1 MIYNNINTNIGGKD
15 FQKLV
20 EGIWEIG
27 LISENPGLDDISS
40 DFYKTITI
48 EKTGNDKSDHKC
60 FKNKVSIKLMD
71 GSQKNAHII
80 HWHKNNGY
88 FCITNDSFWDQFRD

>member
-60 FKNKVSIKLMD
+60 FKNKVSFFPLLF
-71 GSQKNAHII
+71 II
-80 HWHKNNGY
+80 SLCSNPFLDISNKV
-88 FCITNDSFWDQFRD
+88 DDQ